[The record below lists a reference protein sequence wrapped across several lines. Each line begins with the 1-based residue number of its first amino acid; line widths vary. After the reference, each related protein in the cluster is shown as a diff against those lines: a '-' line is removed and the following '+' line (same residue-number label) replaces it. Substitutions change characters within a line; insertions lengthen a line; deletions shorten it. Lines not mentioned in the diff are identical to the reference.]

1 MNMNMDNNAAIRNSD
16 KQGWT
21 GGVRVVIP
29 DEEGKILMVKQC
41 HEGKN
46 LWMLPGGAI
55 ENGENAAEAAVR
67 EVLEETGL
75 EIRVGRLLWHVEEVS
90 ETRGQRF
97 VNFFLAEKVGGAL
110 NLGTDP
116 EFGEEEQ
123 VLREARFLSKKE
135 ILGLERV
142 YPEYLKTELWEA
154 LEPKYYPNNVFKI
167 RK

>member
-1 MNMNMDNNAAIRNSD
+1 M
-16 KQGWT
+16 WT
-21 GGVRVVIP
+21 GGVRVIIP
-29 DEEGKILMVKQC
+29 DEEGRILMVKQS
-41 HEGKN
+41 HEGKEI
-46 LWMLPGGAI
+46 WMAPGGAI
-55 ENGENAAEAAVR
+55 EAGENAAEAAVR

-75 EIRVGRLLWHVEEVS
+75 TVRINRLLWHVEEVS

-97 VNFFLAEKVGGAL
+97 VNFFLAEKTGGT
-110 NLGTDP
+110 LGLGADP
-116 EFGEEEQ
+116 EFDRENQ

-154 LEPKYYPNNVFKI
+154 LEPKYYRNEVFKI